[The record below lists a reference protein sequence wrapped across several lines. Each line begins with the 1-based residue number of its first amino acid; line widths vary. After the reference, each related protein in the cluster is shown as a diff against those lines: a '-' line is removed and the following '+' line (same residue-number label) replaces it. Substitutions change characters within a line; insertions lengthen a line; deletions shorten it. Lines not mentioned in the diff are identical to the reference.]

1 MNDELNQYYN
11 TCMIICAPLLAWC
24 WWQVF
29 NYWSKGVLGM
39 GISIYL
45 NSRFTGIIAHP
56 YFLCWP
62 IDNDWCITS
71 NPHLISVDTCQK
83 EVLLSMFCCPAIAT
97 SWCWLFAICLSWTY
111 KM

>member
-11 TCMIICAPLLAWC
+11 TCMVICAPLLAWC

-56 YFLCWP
+56 FVLTNRQRLMHYLKSSFDFGGHMP
-62 IDNDWCITS
+62 KGSATFN
-71 NPHLISVDTCQK
+71 
-83 EVLLSMFCCPAIAT
+83 VLLPCHCHIVMLIVCYLLI
-97 SWCWLFAICLSWTY
+97 LNV
-111 KM
+111 